1 MQGQLKN
8 KQARFII
15 ARQGLPQTLVEPKT
29 GLEQKS
35 LYICSPL
42 VKGKRIY
49 LGPTGIDSRCS
60 ASVSM
65 SGVVRISRK

>member
-42 VKGKRIY
+42 ENPRGHTWGRPELTV
-49 LGPTGIDSRCS
+49 
-60 ASVSM
+60 
-65 SGVVRISRK
+65 GVAQV